1 MANVQY
7 HGVGRRKKAVSRV
20 WLYPGKG
27 RITVNHR
34 DAKEYFK
41 GYIGLEA
48 AIKQPL
54 IQTST
59 LEKYDVVANV
69 RGGGIAG
76 QAGAIRQGIA
86 RALVKADETLRPV
99 LRKKGFL
106 TRDPRMHERKKYGQP
121 GRRKKF
127 QFSKR

>member
-1 MANVQY
+1 LAKTQY
-7 HGVGRRKKAVSRV
+7 HAVGRRKRAMARV

-27 RITVNHR
+27 TIRINHKDFR
-34 DAKEYFK
+34 DYFRGHLNFEVAVKE
-41 GYIGLEA
+41 
-48 AIKQPL
+48 PL

-59 LEKYDVVANV
+59 LDKYDVDANV

-76 QAGAIRQGIA
+76 QAGAVRQGIA
-86 RALVKADETLRPV
+86 RALVKADEGLRPI
-99 LRKKGFL
+99 LREKGFL

-127 QFSKR
+127 QYSKR